1 MEMGKRKREDEK
13 TKTPMQMEREY
24 RETLAAYNKL
34 QREHQQ
40 YTTYYQ
46 QGLINLYSEFQ
57 IDSSFPDSM

>member
-13 TKTPMQMEREY
+13 TKTLMQMESEY

-34 QREHQQ
+34 QREHHQ

-46 QGLINLYSEFQ
+46 QGH
-57 IDSSFPDSM
+57 